1 MSMVG
6 NKHIKND
13 KIVNFICDKASL
25 CNQEKVEVE
34 RRKKLIGSL
43 HQELRSTV
51 QIQKNINNRWYEQH
65 LYDISNIQDS
75 KCAQLFEKLLGYL
88 KIQPFQMVSTYIIL
102 WDTLQALINYCIFLE
117 LCICFSLDLNIKDCL
132 QGSIFIIF
140 ALAILF
146 LDIMFN
152 FNKTYIEKGLIVQ
165 DRKQIAKKYI
175 IEIGFLIDIACVLSI
190 AAAFSEQKLVQY
202 AFFIKLV
209 RFYSQLN
216 SLEDRILLYFSQGR
230 SLVIKIIKF
239 SLGFFAFL
247 HLSSCLLALS
257 DKVDPK
263 NNLFNEYLQV
273 QNISN
278 IKLFENP
285 FEKYLHSLFF
295 VFTTI
300 MPLGYNGY
308 APQNYYEKIMTILII
323 TLGISMA
330 VVFLIHFQIQAKQIL
345 KNAKSHKKNLL
356 SIMNYMQLK
365 QVSTKTQYSIFS
377 YLNYRSTQFAQRNI
391 FQEQTIL
398 NLLTPPLRQQLLF
411 ESHTSFIQ
419 NSHFLS
425 EIFSPSFIYKLPS
438 IIQELRV
445 DPGEIIYRDNYIN
458 LNDNN
463 LYIVQQGELDV
474 QYQCDCHISQGS
486 SKYCNYQKKSNESSE
501 GFLVTKTLKKND
513 MLGFSLFFYP
523 YSGRILRAKATT
535 FTELLFINYKSFI
548 DLLQQFP
555 NDYEKFCYIRD
566 EITINNNYNI
576 IGQGCYFCGDDSH
589 LIRNCNLIH
598 YELNFKQKKNMF
610 HQSSFQLQRI
620 TYQRLR
626 KIKNKR
632 IKVNEE
638 EMVKYQKFKMKK
650 IITLNQYS
658 NHFKLNTQSS
668 MSDLEDPFLQSQI
681 KQPDQSKKKI
691 NYKSKTLEQ
700 QTSIKV
706 GGSQPSSQQQ
716 LQHKA
721 ESQYKKQISQT
732 SSQSINYQQFS
743 NSIQQITQDQYQSDF
758 FIDDPSQSEKQDAY
772 LLHQNKQNQES
783 KKELYQQ
790 NSSIADSMIL
800 ELKPSSYNNL
810 FERTKGEMDNNKN
823 QKKIQKIKLYPHIQ
837 RSSSQIS
844 SQMQQCQP
852 PQLQQNHL
860 TINQTSNLEKRKNS
874 YLQYDSRHS
883 LDSNLMKLLYPTN
896 KFNENGTQIY
906 DNIFTQTVL
915 QNMPGIQQVGNTN
928 SMNNFNNVIAN
939 QTYQT
944 NQQHNQLMES
954 QSESEEQIDKK
965 VPSIAQKIVHNIEK
979 INQEKQ
985 QYYSDDCSICDFQYY
1000 YPYWN
1005 HEFVIGLINS
1015 NYLTNIQNDLNR
1027 NDNLNNK
1034 QSCQEN
1040 RNSNVKQIQ
1049 LVCSFYQLHSKN
1061 KKNKKIVQSNLKSVF
1076 EQKLA
1081 GNAQSMLAKNNDMS
1095 NLPLQSNYFNISFE
1109 LGNQTSNSQT
1119 INRESPQPQMVQ
1131 QNIQYVHPQQIQYSN
1146 FYYNNSHL
1154 KNQHIE
1160 QQTTVRK
1167 QSNSFSN
1174 QFHKV
1179 VNPIQKIPTD
1189 FKPKMKEF
1197 HEDFVGKNNNNNQDN
1212 NQDQQSEFL
1221 SNNNIPLNNQKSRE
1235 LKFVES
1241 QYSFSKHLGLSKD
1254 RRKSDV
1260 NAITSHFNI
1269 KNKTLDNGTQDEN
1282 QFDQETN
1289 TFENQKSDTDY
1300 QYIQSLKDQQNLVY
1314 SHYNSTKNE
1323 NIYDSDQSNRF
1334 NIPNNFTFQV
1344 RRQNSN
1350 NNNNNY

>member
-1 MSMVG
+1 MSVIGQKQM
-6 NKHIKND
+6 KND
-13 KIVNFICDKASL
+13 KIINFICDKASF

-51 QIQKNINNRWYEQH
+51 QIQKKLDNSWYQQH
-65 LYDISNIQDS
+65 IHDTSNIQNS
-75 KCAQLFEKLLGYL
+75 RCTSLIESFLNNL
-88 KIQPFQMVSTYIIL
+88 KIQPFQMVSGMII
-102 WDTLQALINYCIFLE
+102 
-117 LCICFSLDLNIKDCL
+117 
-132 QGSIFIIF
+132 
-140 ALAILF
+140 
-146 LDIMFN
+146 
-152 FNKTYIEKGLIVQ
+152 Q
-165 DRKQIAKKYI
+165 DRKSIAKKYI
-175 IEIGFLIDIACVLSI
+175 IEMGFIIDLVCVLSI
-190 AAAFSEQKLVQY
+190 IAAFSQQKLIY
-202 AFFIKLV
+202 
-209 RFYSQLN
+209 
-216 SLEDRILLYFSQGR
+216 LEDRTLLYFSQGR
-230 SLVIKIIKF
+230 SLIIKIIKF
-239 SLGFFAFL
+239 SLGFFAFI
-247 HLSSCLLALS
+247 HLFSCLLALS
-257 DKVDPK
+257 DRIDPQD
-263 NNLFNEYLQV
+263 NLFNEYLQV

-278 IKLFENP
+278 TKLFQNS

-300 MPLGYNGY
+300 IPLGYNGY
-308 APQNYYEKIMTILII
+308 TPQNYYEKIITILII
-323 TLGISMA
+323 TIGISLA
-330 VVFLIHFQIQAKQIL
+330 VVFLIHLQIQTKQIL
-345 KNAKSHKKNLL
+345 KNTKSHKKNLF
-356 SIMNYMQLK
+356 SIINYMQLK
-365 QVSTKTQYSIFS
+365 KVSPKTQYSIFS
-377 YLNYRSTQFAQRNI
+377 YLNYRSTQFAPRNI

-411 ESHTSFIQ
+411 ESNTSFIQ

-425 EIFSPSFIYKLPS
+425 QIFSPSFIYKLPS

-445 DPGEIIYRDNYIN
+445 DPGEVIYRDNYVN

-463 LYIVQQGELDV
+463 LYIVQQGELDI

-486 SKYCNYQKKSNESSE
+486 SKYCNYQKKNSE
-501 GFLVTKTLKKND
+501 NSECFLVTKTLKKND

-555 NDYEKFCYIRD
+555 NDYEKFCQIRD
-566 EITINNNYNI
+566 EITINKNYSI
-576 IGQGCYFCGDDSH
+576 IGQVCYFCGDDSH
-589 LIRNCNLIH
+589 LIKNCNQIH
-598 YELNFKQKKNMF
+598 YELSFEQKKNMF
-610 HQSSFQLQRI
+610 NQSNFQLLRVS
-620 TYQRLR
+620 YQRSR
-626 KIKNKR
+626 KTKDKR
-632 IKVNEE
+632 INVNEE

-658 NHFKLNTQSS
+658 NHFNLNTQSS
-668 MSDLEDPFLQSQI
+668 MSDLEDPFLESQI
-681 KQPDQSKKKI
+681 KQHGQSKKKI

-706 GGSQPSSQQQ
+706 SSSQPSSQQQ

-732 SSQSINYQQFS
+732 SSQSINYQQFVSS
-743 NSIQQITQDQYQSDF
+743 NQQVTQDQYQSDS

-783 KKELYQQ
+783 KKELQQQ

-810 FERTKGEMDNNKN
+810 FERTKAEIDNNKN
-823 QKKIQKIKLYPHIQ
+823 QKKMQKLKLYPHNQ
-837 RSSSQIS
+837 RSSSQIQ
-844 SQMQQCQP
+844 SQIQQCQS

-860 TINQTSNLEKRKNS
+860 IINQTSNFEKRKNS

-906 DNIFTQTVL
+906 DNMFTQTVL

-928 SMNNFNNVIAN
+928 SMHNFNNVLTN

-944 NQQHNQLMES
+944 NQQNNNLMDS

-965 VPSIAQKIVHNIEK
+965 VPSIAQRIGQNTEK
-979 INQEKQ
+979 INYEQ
-985 QYYSDDCSICDFQYY
+985 QLYQDDCSICDFQFY

-1005 HEFVIGLINS
+1005 HEFVLELINS
-1015 NYLTNIQNDLNR
+1015 NYLANIQNYHDK
-1027 NDNLNNK
+1027 NDNLNSK
-1034 QSCQEN
+1034 QQCQGK
-1040 RNSNVKQIQ
+1040 RNSNVKQTQ

-1061 KKNKKIVQSNLKSVF
+1061 KKNTKIVQSNMKSVF
-1076 EQKLA
+1076 EQNLA
-1081 GNAQSMLAKNNDMS
+1081 ANVQSMLANYNDMS
-1095 NLPLQSNYFNISFE
+1095 NLPLQSNYFNMSFE
-1109 LGNQTSNSQT
+1109 LGNQASNSQT
-1119 INRESPQPQMVQ
+1119 INRESPQPQVVL
-1131 QNIQYVHPQQIQYSN
+1131 QNVQYVQPHQIQYSN
-1146 FYYNNSHL
+1146 FHQNNSFL
-1154 KNQHIE
+1154 KNQHSE
-1160 QQTTVRK
+1160 QQVGIRK
-1167 QSNSFSN
+1167 PSNSFSN
-1174 QFHKV
+1174 QLQKV

-1189 FKPKMKEF
+1189 FKPKLKEF
-1197 HEDFVGKNNNNNQDN
+1197 HEDFVGKHNNNQEN
-1212 NQDQQSEFL
+1212 TQDIQSEFL
-1221 SNNNIPLNNQKSRE
+1221 SNNNITYNNQKSRE

-1241 QYSFSKHLGLSKD
+1241 QYSFSKPLGLSKD

-1282 QFDQETN
+1282 QMDQETN
-1289 TFENQKSDTDY
+1289 TFDNQKSDTDY

-1334 NIPNNFTFQV
+1334 NTPNNFTFQV

-1350 NNNNNY
+1350 SNF